1 MAHTELKRTA
11 TLEKDYDGEL
21 PAVLACESR
30 LSQVFLNLVINAI
43 QAMQPGAPQRHTLRV
58 RTPRESG
65 FVRVDVSDSGHG
77 IPPEVLPRIF
87 DPFFTTKPAGS
98 GTGVGLSISHSL
110 VQKMGGELRV
120 RSEQG
125 LGTTF
130 SLLLPLGERAS
141 EPRAVL
147 AS

>member
-1 MAHTELKRTA
+1 MRTA
-11 TLEKDYDGEL
+11 
-21 PAVLACESR
+21 
-30 LSQVFLNLVINAI
+30 
-43 QAMQPGAPQRHTLRV
+43 
-58 RTPRESG
+58 REGG

-77 IPPEVLPRIF
+77 IAPEVLPRIF

-98 GTGVGLSISHSL
+98 GTGLGLSISHSL

-125 LGTTF
+125 VGTTF
-130 SLLLPLGERAS
+130 SLLLPLGERTA

>member
-1 MAHTELKRTA
+1 VRTA
-11 TLEKDYDGEL
+11 
-21 PAVLACESR
+21 
-30 LSQVFLNLVINAI
+30 
-43 QAMQPGAPQRHTLRV
+43 
-58 RTPRESG
+58 REGG

-77 IPPEVLPRIF
+77 IAPEVLPRIF

-98 GTGVGLSISHSL
+98 GTGLGLSISHSL

-125 LGTTF
+125 VGTTF
-130 SLLLPLGERAS
+130 SLLLPLGERTS